1 MKKMF
6 VMAAMAATL
15 MACQESLEEKAAQ
28 EARLYTRKNCP
39 AQMTDNLIMDSLG
52 YETGTRTMHFYYR
65 LTGVAD
71 SVGMMNKET
80 VRQSLLSEL
89 KNTTSM
95 QAYKDAGF
103 NFAYTYRSE
112 KHPDVVLYDVVF
124 TEKDYG
130 KK

>member
-1 MKKMF
+1 M
-6 VMAAMAATL
+6 
-15 MACQESLEEKAAQ
+15 
-28 EARLYTRKNCP
+28 
-39 AQMTDNLIMDSLG
+39 
-52 YETGTRTMHFYYR
+52 
-65 LTGVAD
+65 
-71 SVGMMNKET
+71 
-80 VRQSLLSEL
+80 RQSLLSEL